1 MADSRPTE
9 RAMKAAVEMEMHAV
23 VGTTTVAKGET
34 LDKCFPAYD
43 DLLEALTAIAGY
55 AKMRSSQWRQR
66 FPEFSQAMNKSIGE
80 SERIGLICNL
90 ADDAIAKAEG
100 RS

>member
-9 RAMKAAVEMEMHAV
+9 RALKAAIEMEIHAA
-23 VGTTTVAKGET
+23 VGTRTVDKGAK

-43 DLLEALTAIAGY
+43 DLLEAANKAVDGLAEEYLIIAECDDDWIYDTLGSVLAGVY
-55 AKMRSSQWRQR
+55 FSARS
-66 FPEFSQAMNKSIGE
+66 
-80 SERIGLICNL
+80 
-90 ADDAIAKAEG
+90 AIAKAEG

>member
-9 RAMKAAVEMEMHAV
+9 RAMKAAVEMEMHAA

-43 DLLEALTAIAGY
+43 DLLRSLRSILAFYEPGQTHLDTNAWTHAEASARRAL
-55 AKMRSSQWRQR
+55 
-66 FPEFSQAMNKSIGE
+66 
-80 SERIGLICNL
+80 
-90 ADDAIAKAEG
+90 AKAEG

>member
-9 RAMKAAVEMEMHAV
+9 RAMKAAVEMEMHAA
-23 VGTTTVAKGET
+23 VGTTTLAKGET

-43 DLLEALTAIAGY
+43 DLLVAANKTVDGLAEEYLITADCDDDWIYDTLGSVLSGVYFAARSAIA
-55 AKMRSSQWRQR
+55 R
-66 FPEFSQAMNKSIGE
+66 
-80 SERIGLICNL
+80 
-90 ADDAIAKAEG
+90 AEG